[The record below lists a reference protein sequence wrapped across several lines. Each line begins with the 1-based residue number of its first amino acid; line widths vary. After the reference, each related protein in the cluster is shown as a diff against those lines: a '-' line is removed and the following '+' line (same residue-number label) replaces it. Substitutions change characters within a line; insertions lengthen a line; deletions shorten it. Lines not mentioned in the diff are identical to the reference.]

1 MYQFRDLEL
10 ARSPTV
16 ETRPA
21 DAVNYDGHWLDDEIL
36 EFKTISVSGRDDFTR
51 SINSVELSLDGA
63 QYLSSRFTDK
73 KIEVKFWLNCNNA
86 GQYEN
91 AISKIKRILYPPEK
105 KIKFNDEQSY
115 YYIGTVDSFSL
126 DNPLYDT
133 TGKIS
138 FTVSNPYKLSETR
151 KIEGTGTT
159 ITIHDNEL
167 QYPNLPS
174 TLKFIPTAGGAN
186 ISINNAKQHKS
197 ISAKVAYSSGNEIVF
212 DLKKLE
218 FYINKVSHLMD
229 IDLSSNIGDFYI
241 ADGDTITTNIT
252 GKYELDYEVKRL

>member
-1 MYQFRDLEL
+1 MYKFRDLEL
-10 ARSPTV
+10 ARSPTT
-16 ETRPA
+16 ETRSA
-21 DAVNYDGHWLDDEIL
+21 DALNYDGHWLDDEIL

-51 SINSVELSLDGA
+51 SINLAELSSDGA

-86 GQYEN
+86 TQYEN
-91 AISKIKRILYPPEK
+91 AISKIKSILYPPEK

-138 FTVSNPYKLSETR
+138 FTISNPYKLSEIK

-159 ITIHDNEL
+159 ITISDSEL

-174 TLKFIPTAGGAN
+174 ILKFIPTAGGAN
-186 ISINNAKQHKS
+186 ISINNVKQHKS

-212 DLKKLE
+212 DFKKLE
-218 FYINKVSHLMD
+218 FYVNKVSHLMD

>member
-10 ARSPTV
+10 ARSPTT
-16 ETRPA
+16 ETRSA
-21 DAVNYDGHWLDDEIL
+21 DALNYDGHWLDDEIA
-36 EFKTISVSGRDDFTR
+36 EFKTLTVSGRDDFSR
-51 SINSVELSLDGA
+51 SINMAELSSDGA

-73 KIEVKFWLNCNNA
+73 KLEVKFFLNCESG
-86 GQYEN
+86 GQYES
-91 AISKIKRILYPPEK
+91 AVSKIKRILYPPEK
-105 KIKFNDEQSY
+105 KIKFNDEQNY
-115 YYIGTVDSFSL
+115 YYIGTVDSFVL
-126 DNPLYDT
+126 DNPLYST

-138 FTVSNPYKLSETR
+138 FTVSNPYKLSEIK

-159 ITIHDNEL
+159 ITIYDNEL

>member
-21 DAVNYDGHWLDDEIL
+21 DAVSYNGHWLDDEIL

-51 SINSVELSLDGA
+51 SINSAELSSDGA

-73 KIEVKFWLNCNNA
+73 KIEVKFWLNCNNVT
-86 GQYEN
+86 QYEN

-138 FTVSNPYKLSETR
+138 FTISNPYKLSETR
-151 KIEGTGTT
+151 KIEGTGNT
-159 ITIHDNEL
+159 IAIHDSEL
-167 QYPNLPS
+167 QYPNVPS
-174 TLKFIPTAGGAN
+174 IFKFVPNGNGSN
-186 ISINNAKQHKS
+186 ISITNSKQRKSINAK
-197 ISAKVAYSSGNEIVF
+197 IAYSSGNEIIF
-212 DLKKLE
+212 DFKKLE
-218 FYINKVSHLMD
+218 FMINKVSHLMD
-229 IDLSSNIGDFYI
+229 IDLSSNFGDFYI
-241 ADGDTITTNIT
+241 ADGDTIITNIN
-252 GKYELDYEVKRL
+252 GKYELDYEVKQL

>member
-21 DAVNYDGHWLDDEIL
+21 DAVSYDGHWLDDEIL

-159 ITIHDNEL
+159 ITVSDSEL

-174 TLKFIPTAGGAN
+174 ILKFIPTAGGAN
-186 ISINNAKQHKS
+186 ISINNVKQHKS
-197 ISAKVAYSSGNEIVF
+197 ISAKVAYSSGNEIIF
-212 DLKKLE
+212 DFKKLE
-218 FYINKVSHLMD
+218 FYVNKVSHLMD

-241 ADGDTITTNIT
+241 ADGDTVITNIT
-252 GKYELDYEVKRL
+252 GRYELDYEVKRL

>member
-21 DAVNYDGHWLDDEIL
+21 DALSYDGHWLDDEIA
-36 EFKTISVSGRDDFTR
+36 EFKTISASGRDDFTR
-51 SINSVELSLDGA
+51 SINSAELSSDGA

-73 KIEVKFWLNCNNA
+73 KIEVKFWLNCNNVT
-86 GQYEN
+86 QYEN

-138 FTVSNPYKLSETR
+138 FTISNPYKLSETR
-151 KIEGTGTT
+151 KIEGTGNT
-159 ITIHDNEL
+159 IAIHDREL
-167 QYPNLPS
+167 QYPNVPS
-174 TLKFIPTAGGAN
+174 IFKFIPNDNGSN
-186 ISINNAKQHKS
+186 ISITNSKQRKSINAK
-197 ISAKVAYSSGNEIVF
+197 IAYSSGNEIIF
-212 DLKKLE
+212 DFKKLE
-218 FYINKVSHLMD
+218 FMINKVSHLME
-229 IDLSSNIGDFYI
+229 IDLSSNFGDFYI
-241 ADGDTITTNIT
+241 ADGDTITTNIN
-252 GKYELDYEVKRL
+252 GKYELDYEVKQL

>member
-21 DAVNYDGHWLDDEIL
+21 DALSYDGHWLDDEIA

-51 SINSVELSLDGA
+51 SINSAELSSDGA

-73 KIEVKFWLNCNNA
+73 KIEIKFWLNCNNVT
-86 GQYEN
+86 QYES
-91 AISKIKRILYPPEK
+91 AISKIKHILYLPEK

-138 FTVSNPYKLSETR
+138 FTISNPYKLSETR
-151 KIEGTGTT
+151 KIEGTGNT
-159 ITIHDNEL
+159 IAIHDREL
-167 QYPNLPS
+167 QYPNVPS
-174 TLKFIPTAGGAN
+174 IFKFIPNGNGSN
-186 ISINNAKQHKS
+186 ISITNTKQRKS
-197 ISAKVAYSSGNEIVF
+197 ITKT
-212 DLKKLE
+212 
-218 FYINKVSHLMD
+218 
-229 IDLSSNIGDFYI
+229 IDLS
-241 ADGDTITTNIT
+241 
-252 GKYELDYEVKRL
+252 

>member
-1 MYQFRDLEL
+1 MYQFRDLGL

-21 DAVNYDGHWLDDEIL
+21 DAVSYDGHWLDDEIL

-91 AISKIKRILYPPEK
+91 AISKIKRILYPTEK

-126 DNPLYDT
+126 DNPLYNT

-151 KIEGTGTT
+151 KIAGTGTT
-159 ITIHDNEL
+159 ITISDSEL
-167 QYPNLPS
+167 QYPNVPS
-174 TLKFIPTAGGAN
+174 ILKFIPNVSGSN
-186 ISINNAKQHKS
+186 ISIANSKQGKSINAK
-197 ISAKVAYSSGNEIVF
+197 IAYSSGDEIIF
-212 DLKKLE
+212 DFKKLE
-218 FYINKVSHLMD
+218 FMINKVSHLID
-229 IDLSSNIGDFYI
+229 IDLSSNFGDFYI
-241 ADGDTITTNIT
+241 TNGDKITTNIY
-252 GKYELDYEVKRL
+252 GKYELDYEARQL